1 MDKKISKKL
10 TIIMSLLIIFIFAL
24 ILIPK
29 FFQNDLFFDLK
40 TADSILKYGIDFKDH
55 FSFIPNLTYIYHHY
69 LYDLMIY
76 PIYNIFGYN
85 GIFVLFLI
93 IFSLFGVCVFYVNNK
108 ITDNKIVSVIVSIMT
123 LLGCSYAFQSRVQSI
138 TYILFFLEVYFINK
152 LYDTGKK
159 KYSIYILIISILIAN
174 MHMPLWIFSV
184 VLFLPFIFEFLVK
197 HIVDKFKLGKFLTDK
212 IVIKYPKNKKIILV
226 TFVLLLLS
234 GLVTPLKLYPYTFFT
249 KSLFNNTYSFIGEM
263 QKTVLIDN
271 IYGLYL
277 ILLLIIIMC
286 IKDTKI
292 KLRDLTLAIGLFL
305 FMLIAVR
312 NIVYLNIFYLTI
324 IVKIVYESFKV
335 PKLKFN
341 LFKNIDKNIIYR
353 FACIWLVWICA
364 WLVCAYGYLLYK
376 VDFKNNDYGIN
387 DGYPVSSVNYI
398 KKNLDYKN
406 IKIYNEF
413 NYGSYLEFNDI
424 PVFVDSRAEVYIK
437 EFNGGYD
444 IINDFLDADNISR
457 YKDVFNKYEFDYAL
471 VYKGSNLYEFLN
483 EDSDFKLIF
492 EEDDYSLFEL
502 NEK

>member
-353 FACIWLVWICA
+353 YVH
-364 WLVCAYGYLLYK
+364 G
-376 VDFKNNDYGIN
+376 
-387 DGYPVSSVNYI
+387 
-398 KKNLDYKN
+398 
-406 IKIYNEF
+406 
-413 NYGSYLEFNDI
+413 
-424 PVFVDSRAEVYIK
+424 
-437 EFNGGYD
+437 
-444 IINDFLDADNISR
+444 
-457 YKDVFNKYEFDYAL
+457 
-471 VYKGSNLYEFLN
+471 
-483 EDSDFKLIF
+483 
-492 EEDDYSLFEL
+492 
-502 NEK
+502 